1 MIWQHKNPT
10 NMLIMFVLI
19 LNRVKSLLCKTNPLK
34 KTPSEGE
41 QLSNSGQVW
50 TEAFFLKSNKKR
62 LKFPGEVLKWKG
74 GAKNREARLLFRLYV
89 SVLLSICRA
98 RKIFLTKF
106 WCSKAIKHE
115 SVRSTFAKV
124 LWNIKILTF
133 YFNDKLWSIIHQDS
147 NL

>member
-10 NMLIMFVLI
+10 NMLITFVLI
-19 LNRVKSLLCKTNPLK
+19 LNIVKSLLCKTNSLK

-50 TEAFFLKSNKKR
+50 TEAFFLRSNKKR
-62 LKFPGEVLKWKG
+62 LKFSGEVLKRKG
-74 GAKNREARLLFRLYV
+74 GAKNTEARLLFRLYM

-98 RKIFLTKF
+98 RKVFLTKF
-106 WCSKAIKHE
+106 WCSKAIKYE
-115 SVRSTFAKV
+115 NARSTFTKV

-133 YFNDKLWSIIHQDS
+133 YFNNKLWNMHQDS